1 MKKSKEQLLNN
12 VIGQLEGVKRM
23 MEKNQ
28 DCFEIMIQMKAARS
42 ALETTMKI
50 FTEENFTK
58 CVVGI
63 NKKDRE
69 KLEKLLKEIIKNS

>member
-23 MEKNQ
+23 LEEEK
-28 DCFEIMIQMKAARS
+28 DCFDIMIQMKAARS
-42 ALETTMKI
+42 ALETVMNN
-50 FTEENFTK
+50 FMEENFTE

-69 KLEKLLKEIIKNS
+69 KLEKLLKEIIKNN